1 MKQILV
7 LNFGGLGDEILFLPT
22 LKSLKT
28 LYPNS
33 YLTLVLEPRAQS
45 IIELTSDIDEV
56 KTFDIKKRPLLVKD
70 LLDLLG
76 LLRSKSYDIVISSGS
91 SPLVAILLFLSGI
104 AIRVGFNCNIVSN
117 LLLTHKAKLNQNQY
131 AGLMYYSLAQS
142 LGAKPKQTLKPE
154 IHLTNIDNQTIQDN
168 NLTNKPFILIHPGTS
183 KLSLKKGIIKT
194 YDNWPALINNLID
207 EFQQYQIVLTGGP
220 EDSDII
226 LALQTQIKTS
236 SNFKI
241 IYNPQLRLKSFIN
254 LLNLSSLFICLDSA
268 PMHIACGLNK
278 KLIALFGPT
287 DPLKLL
293 PENTSFKAKPLT
305 IKAAELTQEI
315 KCFL

>member
-22 LKSLKT
+22 LESIKT

-33 YLTLVLEPRAQS
+33 KLTLILEPRSSGIA
-45 IIELTSDIDEV
+45 ELTNLIDSIL
-56 KTFDIKKRPLLVKD
+56 TFDIKKKPLLVRD

-76 LLRSKSYDIVISSGS
+76 LLRANSYDMVISSGS
-91 SPLVAILLFLSGI
+91 SPLVALLLFLSGI
-104 AIRVGFNCNIVSN
+104 PIRVGFNCNIVSN

-142 LGAKPKQTLKPE
+142 LGAKPQLSLRPE
-154 IHLTNIDNQTIQDN
+154 IHLTNIDNQILQDN
-168 NLTNKPFILIHPGTS
+168 HLTNKPFILIHPGTS

-194 YDNWPALINNLID
+194 YNNWPGLINNLIN

-241 IYNPQLRLKSFIN
+241 IYNPQLRLKSFIS

-293 PENTSFKAKPLT
+293 PANASFKAKPLT
-305 IKAAELTQEI
+305 IKAEELTQEI
-315 KCFL
+315 KNFL